1 MPVCQ
6 PLLLSSDA
14 GERKIRMNVQQFTTQ
29 LGDEKLIIETG
40 KLAQLA
46 SGSVTVSYGDTVVLA
61 TAVYASEPKD
71 GIDYFPLMVEYEE
84 RMYAS
89 GKISGS
95 RFIKREGRPSETAV
109 LTARLIDRPLRPL
122 FPKHI
127 RNDLQ
132 VIVTVLSYDPERD
145 PDTISIIAAS
155 AAVMLSGAPFKGPVS
170 AVRVGLIPVAE
181 MKGAEDVWNGHSFVL
196 NPTASQLND
205 SLLDLVVAG
214 TEQKVNMIEAG
225 AREIPEEI
233 MLKAIKFAHDGMQA
247 GITVQKE
254 LAAAAAR
261 ATHETPA
268 ILPIV
273 DDVKSFIG
281 DKVAEALK
289 AMDREQRKQALA
301 EFEAQ
306 VLENFEGAYKQVD
319 LKSTFSQIVEKAV
332 RAAILN
338 ENTRPDGRAMTE
350 VREITG
356 ETGLIPRAH
365 GSGLFTRGQTQVLT
379 VVTLGG
385 PGLEQVIE
393 TMEEE
398 TTKRYMHHYNFPPFS
413 TGEAKPMRGTSRR
426 EIGHGALAERA
437 LEPVIPSKEEFPYT
451 IRLVSEVLGSNG
463 SSSMAST
470 CGSTLALM
478 DAGVPITA
486 PVSGIAMGLVTDDT
500 EGESGHYKVLTD
512 LQGLEDF
519 AGDMD
524 FKIAGTKEGITAIQL
539 DVKVTGLT
547 ESIIHDAVMQAK
559 EGRMHVME
567 KMLEIIPQTRT
578 ELSPLAPRIL
588 TTQIDPKRIGELIGP
603 GGKTIN
609 SIVEECGGKNI
620 TTIDIEENGTVS
632 VSTSD
637 SAMGQ
642 KALDIIQS
650 MFREIEIGEVLEGPI
665 VQILRDRN
673 TNKEIGAIV
682 QLTPKMDGMVH
693 ISQIAEERVEKIE
706 DYVKVG
712 QTVKVRVTDID
723 RERGRI
729 SLTMKNVE

>member
-1 MPVCQ
+1 
-6 PLLLSSDA
+6 
-14 GERKIRMNVQQFTTQ
+14 MNVQQFTTQ

-46 SGSVTVSYGDTVVLA
+46 SGSVTVSYGDTIVLA
-61 TAVYASEPKD
+61 TAVYASEPKE

-155 AAVMLSGAPFKGPVS
+155 AAVVLSGAPFKGPVS
-170 AVRVGLIPVAE
+170 AVRVGLIPLSE
-181 MKGAEDVWNGHSFVL
+181 SNRGEDVWNGHAFVV
-196 NPTASQLND
+196 NPTATQLKN
-205 SLLDLVVAG
+205 SLMDLVVAG

-247 GITVQKE
+247 GIKVQNE
-254 LAAAAAR
+254 LATAVER

-268 ILPIV
+268 VSPIV
-273 DDVKSFIG
+273 DDVKNFIG

-289 AMDREQRKQALA
+289 AMDRQQRKQALA

-319 LKSTFSQIVEKAV
+319 LRSTFSQIVEKAV

-338 ENTRPDGRAMTE
+338 EDTRPDGRAMTE

-437 LEPVIPSKEEFPYT
+437 LEPVIPSKEDFPYT

-478 DAGVPITA
+478 DAGVPIAA
-486 PVSGIAMGLVTDDT
+486 PVSGIAMGLVTDET
-500 EGESGHYKVLTD
+500 EGESGNYKVLTD

-539 DVKVTGLT
+539 DVKVSGLT
-547 ESIIHDAVMQAK
+547 EAIITDAVMQAK
-559 EGRMHVME
+559 DGRMHVME
-567 KMLEIIPQTRT
+567 KMLEIIPEVRKD
-578 ELSPLAPRIL
+578 LSPLAPRIF
-588 TTQIDPKRIGELIGP
+588 TTKIDPKRIGELIGP

-609 SIVEECGGKNI
+609 GIVEECGGK
-620 TTIDIEENGTVS
+620 TVMSIDISEDGTVS
-632 VSTSD
+632 ISTAD
-637 SAMGQ
+637 SKMGE
-642 KALDIIQS
+642 KALDIVQS
-650 MFREIEIGEVLEGPI
+650 MFRDVEIGEILEGPI

-712 QTVKVRVTDID
+712 QVVKVRVTDID